1 MTQFWIPHGSE
12 YASRLYPLQF
22 SVEPLIDQEF
32 KWTKEDMRVES
43 GDKVELR
50 PGRIYFDVRGSEK
63 INQDVATLKKTKTN
77 I

>member
-1 MTQFWIPHGSE
+1 MNEGR
-12 YASRLYPLQF
+12 Y
-22 SVEPLIDQEF
+22 
-32 KWTKEDMRVES
+32 ES
-43 GDKVELR
+43 WVGDKVELR

>member
-1 MTQFWIPHGSE
+1 
-12 YASRLYPLQF
+12 
-22 SVEPLIDQEF
+22 
-32 KWTKEDMRVES
+32 MRVES

-50 PGRIYFDVRGSEK
+50 PGRIHFDVLGSEK

>member
-1 MTQFWIPHGSE
+1 
-12 YASRLYPLQF
+12 
-22 SVEPLIDQEF
+22 
-32 KWTKEDMRVES
+32 MRVES